1 MIRAGIIGLG
11 KMGISHA
18 AILGAHP
25 DINLVAVCDSS
36 SLIIDVFK
44 KYSKFETFSDYKKM
58 IDSMNLEALVIASP
72 TKYHG
77 EMVSYALQNN
87 IHLFCEK
94 PFSLD
99 YEDGKKLALQADRL
113 ELVNQVGY
121 HNRFIGTFNEVK
133 RLLSANLIGELYH
146 FSGESYGP
154 VVLKEKGGTW
164 RSERNAGG
172 GCLYDYA
179 SHTID
184 LINFILGKPVKVSGT
199 QLKFIFSKDVEDAV
213 FSNLTLESGLSGQLS
228 VNWSDETYRKMN
240 TQITL
245 LGKKGKI
252 IADATELK
260 IYLKEDNKAFGLT
273 KGWTI
278 KDITGLTQNVDFYLR
293 GEEYSAQIDYFIK
306 NIKAKELRNISS
318 FETASQTDEVISLLL
333 NDNSS
338 NN

>member
-1 MIRAGIIGLG
+1 MIRVGLIGAG
-11 KMGISHA
+11 KMGISHLS
-18 AILGAHP
+18 ILGAHR
-25 DINLVAVCDSS
+25 DVQVVGVADTSKMVV
-36 SLIIDVFK
+36 DVFK

-58 IDSMNLEALVIASP
+58 IDSMDLEALVIASP

-184 LINFILGKPVKVSGT
+184 LINFILGIVGIRFFKGNATSQLICIQETNEWVQETTAANVFVTVHIICIIVQCGISVLVFYQTPLKAGLLVRKV
-199 QLKFIFSKDVEDAV
+199 A
-213 FSNLTLESGLSGQLS
+213 
-228 VNWSDETYRKMN
+228 
-240 TQITL
+240 
-245 LGKKGKI
+245 
-252 IADATELK
+252 
-260 IYLKEDNKAFGLT
+260 
-273 KGWTI
+273 
-278 KDITGLTQNVDFYLR
+278 
-293 GEEYSAQIDYFIK
+293 
-306 NIKAKELRNISS
+306 
-318 FETASQTDEVISLLL
+318 
-333 NDNSS
+333 
-338 NN
+338 